1 MRPVRLGASTA
12 SEHQSWSLN
21 PFQIKCP
28 GTQGEILNL
37 HRSLGL
43 EDATLKALKA
53 LEVVGILLVLN
64 KVIFY
69 NFPDLPGRA
78 RVVSVG
84 ISHVWTSIAL
94 WWPADK
100 VHHRLNSEQREGSLP
115 ASFGGP
121 REIVAIFY
129 SGPSTDWLNHLLRCP
144 SAQERATENLA
155 EGLGLRAFVRA
166 APVPTSVTS
175 AVPEIH
181 PPGPRLTPPTLL
193 KQVTAVCPGLCP
205 APSSTPCQNGPGWW
219 VISPQLLNS

>member
-1 MRPVRLGASTA
+1 MRPVRPGASTA

-84 ISHVWTSIAL
+84 ISHVWRSIAL

-100 VHHRLNSEQREGSLP
+100 VHHRLNSQ
-115 ASFGGP
+115 
-121 REIVAIFY
+121 
-129 SGPSTDWLNHLLRCP
+129 NK
-144 SAQERATENLA
+144 ERAVSQPPLA
-155 EGLGLRAFVRA
+155 GQGRSWQFFIL
-166 APVPTSVTS
+166 
-175 AVPEIH
+175 
-181 PPGPRLTPPTLL
+181 GPRLT
-193 KQVTAVCPGLCP
+193 GL
-205 APSSTPCQNGPGWW
+205 T
-219 VISPQLLNS
+219 IY